1 MKLFTK
7 VEEFYDNLS
16 LREQRMVVASV
27 LITVLFVASFF
38 TFLINDSFTERED
51 RIRELKSAA
60 RLLERNRESVEE
72 TKKMLASVEM
82 KATKKPPMLQGYL
95 DELAKQYDL
104 RNTSYTPKKS
114 KDLGSNGEY
123 REESVEVKFHD
134 VDLKKITQFMDK
146 VEKSPNLILVTEL
159 RVTTRRGQHERLDP
173 VLVISSF
180 YKRTAKELKEMA
192 SKKKGKKKGKGK

>member
-159 RVTTRRGQHERLDP
+159 RVTTRRGQHERLDQ